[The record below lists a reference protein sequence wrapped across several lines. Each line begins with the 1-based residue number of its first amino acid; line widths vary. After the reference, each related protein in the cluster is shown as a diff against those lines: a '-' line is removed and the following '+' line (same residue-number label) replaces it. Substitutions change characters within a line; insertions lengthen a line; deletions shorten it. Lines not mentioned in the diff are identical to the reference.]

1 MAPSTA
7 QLKTLSAQFVSLT
20 GASERTAQRYLKNA
34 NYKMNDAID
43 AIYDLPARFVG
54 SPAQS
59 VDCNSRVALLLG
71 HLRRQRTRERPNR
84 CRCRALALK
93 QTRLPCHLMP
103 SEPGAHTSDAL
114 SGPPQDRPRTAPGP
128 PPRVPPGCRSPRP
141 NHKTKTA
148 LQRTS
153 IGPRKGLSLWSSKKK
168 TDVKQQPGDGTKD
181 KDKDK
186 DKIRSVFF
194 GGSNGGSGA
203 GTPSPLEGDL
213 NKLFDSLRGSSDNKD
228 HMGIDSTTSYLTE
241 TLGVNP
247 ENAELLVVMEIVQAP
262 AVGEITRKGFVDGWK
277 STGVQ
282 ATNKDHAKHI
292 KSLVKKL
299 STDQALFKK
308 VYRHTFVAAK
318 EQDQKA
324 ISLEYAQIYWET
336 LFAPPGWQWASQNHN
351 WLELWNSFLA
361 AKWTRS
367 VNKDMW
373 NMTLE
378 FAYKSLED
386 ETLSFWSEDGAWPSV
401 LDEFVAWCR
410 EEKGIKPETMD
421 TDA

>member
-43 AIYDLPARFVG
+43 ARMG
-54 SPAQS
+54 WE
-59 VDCNSRVALLLG
+59 G
-71 HLRRQRTRERPNR
+71 
-84 CRCRALALK
+84 
-93 QTRLPCHLMP
+93 M
-103 SEPGAHTSDAL
+103 
-114 SGPPQDRPRTAPGP
+114 
-128 PPRVPPGCRSPRP
+128 
-141 NHKTKTA
+141 KTA
-148 LQRTS
+148 LPSR
-153 IGPRKGLSLWSSKKK
+153 GLSLWSSKKK

>member
-1 MAPSTA
+1 MGWKGMKSALPS
-7 QLKTLSAQFVSLT
+7 
-20 GASERTAQRYLKNA
+20 
-34 NYKMNDAID
+34 
-43 AIYDLPARFVG
+43 
-54 SPAQS
+54 
-59 VDCNSRVALLLG
+59 
-71 HLRRQRTRERPNR
+71 
-84 CRCRALALK
+84 
-93 QTRLPCHLMP
+93 
-103 SEPGAHTSDAL
+103 
-114 SGPPQDRPRTAPGP
+114 
-128 PPRVPPGCRSPRP
+128 
-141 NHKTKTA
+141 
-148 LQRTS
+148 
-153 IGPRKGLSLWSSKKK
+153 KGLSLWSSKKK
-168 TDVKQQPGDGTKD
+168 TEVKQQPVELSKENG
-181 KDKDK
+181 
-186 DKIRSVFF
+186 KIRSVFF

-213 NKLFDSLRGSSDNKD
+213 NKLFDSLRASSDTKD

-277 STGVQ
+277 GTGVQ

-308 VYRHTFVAAK
+308 VYRHTFLAAK
-318 EQDQKA
+318 EEDQKA

-386 ETLSFWSEDGAWPSV
+386 ETLSFWNEDGAWPSV
-401 LDEFVAWCR
+401 IDEFVAWCR

>member
-20 GASERTAQRYLKNA
+20 GASERTAQRVANRDGLQYLKNA

-43 AIYDLPARFVG
+43 AGLFHIPHLIAIVARAPVPARRMG
-54 SPAQS
+54 WE
-59 VDCNSRVALLLG
+59 G
-71 HLRRQRTRERPNR
+71 
-84 CRCRALALK
+84 
-93 QTRLPCHLMP
+93 M
-103 SEPGAHTSDAL
+103 
-114 SGPPQDRPRTAPGP
+114 
-128 PPRVPPGCRSPRP
+128 
-141 NHKTKTA
+141 KTA
-148 LQRTS
+148 LPSR
-153 IGPRKGLSLWSSKKK
+153 GLGLWSSKKK
-168 TDVKQQPGDGTKD
+168 TDVKQQPGDGTKDKD